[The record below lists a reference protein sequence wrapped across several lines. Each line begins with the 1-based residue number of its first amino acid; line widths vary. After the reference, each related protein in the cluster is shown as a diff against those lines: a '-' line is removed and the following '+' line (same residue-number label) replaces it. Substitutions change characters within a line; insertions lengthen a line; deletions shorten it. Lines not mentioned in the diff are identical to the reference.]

1 MNFVE
6 SYNFLDGNNLCNIF
20 ATLLVQK
27 IENEVPDA
35 KTEITVINVRNFFL
49 VKGKT
54 TSTQVLNVADIFSD
68 FLIKYSKEMSE
79 KVRVIDLISYGE
91 KNENINYILKLSFN
105 KLELTNKFENEKF
118 VNSLINENI
127 FLNIKVNHNS
137 KTVFYSCENC
147 VDEYIQQIISTYL
160 DDYSMNPSNFSDE
173 IYISDKYYGLSKTP
187 EKYYICLLRNIAY
200 HLFSTC
206 ISKHLDFEIVFDIP
220 HDEINSENIKFNIT
234 NDNHITK
241 RDWLESLILDIFPM
255 DLKSLKSSY
264 DINYQDDIDY
274 IITSDSTQP
283 WLNLNMAKDIILL

>member
-1 MNFVE
+1 MNFIE

-35 KTEITVINVRNFFL
+35 KTEITVLNVRNFFL

-54 TSTQVLNVADIFSD
+54 TSTQVLNVADVFSD

-91 KNENINYILKLSFN
+91 NIEKNNYVLKLSFN
-105 KLELTNKFENEKF
+105 KVELTNKFENEKF
-118 VNSLINENI
+118 INSLINENI
-127 FLNIKVNHNS
+127 FLNIKLDHKN

-147 VDEYIQQIISTYL
+147 VDEYINRIISVYVNG
-160 DDYSMNPSNFSDE
+160 YNISPSDFSEE

-187 EKYYICLLRNIAY
+187 EKYYICLLRHITY

-206 ISKHLDFEIVFDIP
+206 LSKHLDFEITFDTP
-220 HDEINSENIKFNIT
+220 YDEINSENIKFNIT
-234 NDNHITK
+234 NEDHITK
-241 RDWLESLILDIFPM
+241 KSWLESLVLDIFPM
-255 DLKSLKSSY
+255 DLDSLQSNYK
-264 DINYQDDIDY
+264 INYQDDIDY
-274 IITSDSTQP
+274 IITSESPQP

>member
-6 SYNFLDGNNLCNIF
+6 SYNFLDGNNLCNVF

-35 KTEITVINVRNFFL
+35 KTEITVLNVRNFFL
-49 VKGKT
+49 IKGKT
-54 TSTQVLNVADIFSD
+54 TSTEVLNVADIFSD

-91 KNENINYILKLSFN
+91 KIEKNNYVLNLSFN
-105 KLELTNKFENEKF
+105 KVGLTNKFEGEKF

-127 FLNIKVNHNS
+127 FLNIKVNHKD
-137 KTVFYSCENC
+137 KTVLYGCENC
-147 VDEYIQQIISTYL
+147 VDEYVKQIISVYVNGY
-160 DDYSMNPSNFSDE
+160 DIYPSDFSDE

-187 EKYYICLLRNIAY
+187 EKYYVCLLRNVAY

-206 ISKHLDFEIVFDIP
+206 VSKHLDFEIVFDIP
-220 HDEINSENIKFNIT
+220 HDDINSENIKLSIT
-234 NDNHITK
+234 NNDHITK
-241 RDWLESLILDIFPM
+241 KSWLESLILDIFPM
-255 DLKSLKSSY
+255 DLKSLQSNY
-264 DINYQDDIDY
+264 VINYQDDIDY
-274 IITSDSTQP
+274 IITSESPQP

>member
-35 KTEITVINVRNFFL
+35 KTEITVLNVRNFFL

-68 FLIKYSKEMSE
+68 FLMKYSKEMSE

-91 KNENINYILKLSFN
+91 NIKNTNHILKLSFN

-118 VNSLINENI
+118 VNSLINENV
-127 FLNIKVNHNS
+127 FLNIKVNH
-137 KTVFYSCENC
+137 KTKNIFYSCENC
-147 VDEYIQQIISTYL
+147 VDEYVKQIISVYL
-160 DDYSMNPSNFSDE
+160 EGYNMIPSNFSDE

-187 EKYYICLLRNIAY
+187 EKYYTCLLRNIAY

-206 ISKHLDFEIVFDIP
+206 VSKHLDFEIVFDIP
-220 HDEINSENIKFNIT
+220 YDEINSENIKLNIT
-234 NDNHITK
+234 NDSHITK

-255 DLKSLKSSY
+255 DLKSLESY
-264 DINYQDDIDY
+264 YNINYQDDIDY
-274 IITSDSTQP
+274 IITSDSYQP

>member
-1 MNFVE
+1 M
-6 SYNFLDGNNLCNIF
+6 CNVF

-35 KTEITVINVRNFFL
+35 KTEITVLNVRNFFL

-54 TSTQVLNVADIFSD
+54 TSTEVLNVADIFSD

-91 KNENINYILKLSFN
+91 KIEKNNYVLNLSFN
-105 KLELTNKFENEKF
+105 KVELTNKFEGEKF

-127 FLNIKVNHNS
+127 FLNIKVNHKD
-137 KTVFYSCENC
+137 KTVLYGCENC
-147 VDEYIQQIISTYL
+147 VDEYVKQIISVYVNGY
-160 DDYSMNPSNFSDE
+160 DIYPSDFSDE

-187 EKYYICLLRNIAY
+187 EKYYICLLRNVAY

-206 ISKHLDFEIVFDIP
+206 VSKHLDFEIVFDIP
-220 HDEINSENIKFNIT
+220 HDDINSENIKLSIT
-234 NDNHITK
+234 NNDHITK
-241 RDWLESLILDIFPM
+241 KSWLESLILDIFPM
-255 DLKSLKSSY
+255 DLKSLQSNY
-264 DINYQDDIDY
+264 VINYQDDIDY
-274 IITSDSTQP
+274 IITSESPQP

>member
-6 SYNFLDGNNLCNIF
+6 SYNFLDGNNLCNVF

-35 KTEITVINVRNFFL
+35 KTEITVLNVRNFFL

-54 TSTQVLNVADIFSD
+54 TSTEVLNVADIFSD

-91 KNENINYILKLSFN
+91 KIEKNNYVLNLSFN
-105 KLELTNKFENEKF
+105 KVELTNKFEGEKF

-127 FLNIKVNHNS
+127 FLNIKVNHKD
-137 KTVFYSCENC
+137 KTVLYGCENC
-147 VDEYIQQIISTYL
+147 VDEYVKQIISVYVNGY
-160 DDYSMNPSNFSDE
+160 DIYPSDFSDE
-173 IYISDKYYGLSKTP
+173 IYISDKYYGLSKTS
-187 EKYYICLLRNIAY
+187 EKYYICLLRNVAY

-206 ISKHLDFEIVFDIP
+206 VSKHLDFEIVFDIP
-220 HDEINSENIKFNIT
+220 HDDINSENIKLNIT
-234 NDNHITK
+234 NNDHITK
-241 RDWLESLILDIFPM
+241 KSWLESLILDIFPM
-255 DLKSLKSSY
+255 DLKSLQSNY
-264 DINYQDDIDY
+264 VINYQDDIDY
-274 IITSDSTQP
+274 IITSESPQP

>member
-6 SYNFLDGNNLCNIF
+6 SYNFLDGNNLCNVF

-35 KTEITVINVRNFFL
+35 KTEITVLNVRNFFL

-54 TSTQVLNVADIFSD
+54 TSTEVLNVADIFSD

-91 KNENINYILKLSFN
+91 KIEKNNYVLNLSFN
-105 KLELTNKFENEKF
+105 KVELTNKFEGEKF

-127 FLNIKVNHNS
+127 FLNIKVNHKD
-137 KTVFYSCENC
+137 KTVLYGCENC
-147 VDEYIQQIISTYL
+147 VDEYVKQIISVYVNGY
-160 DDYSMNPSNFSDE
+160 DIYPSDFSDE

-187 EKYYICLLRNIAY
+187 EKYYICLLRNVAY

-206 ISKHLDFEIVFDIP
+206 VSKHLDFEIVFDIP
-220 HDEINSENIKFNIT
+220 HDDINSENIKLSIT
-234 NDNHITK
+234 NNNHITK
-241 RDWLESLILDIFPM
+241 KSWLESLILDIFPM
-255 DLKSLKSSY
+255 DLKSLQSNY
-264 DINYQDDIDY
+264 VINYQDDIDY
-274 IITSDSTQP
+274 IITSESPQP

>member
-6 SYNFLDGNNLCNIF
+6 SYNFLDGNNLCNVF

-35 KTEITVINVRNFFL
+35 KTEITVLNVRNFFL

-54 TSTQVLNVADIFSD
+54 TSTEVLNVADIFSD

-91 KNENINYILKLSFN
+91 KIEKNNYVLNLSFN
-105 KLELTNKFENEKF
+105 KVELTNKFEGEKF

-127 FLNIKVNHNS
+127 FLNIKVNHKD
-137 KTVFYSCENC
+137 KTVLYGCENC
-147 VDEYIQQIISTYL
+147 VDEYVKQIISVYVNGY
-160 DDYSMNPSNFSDE
+160 DIYPSDFSDE

-187 EKYYICLLRNIAY
+187 EKYYICLLRNVAY

-206 ISKHLDFEIVFDIP
+206 VSKHLDFEIVFDIP
-220 HDEINSENIKFNIT
+220 HDDINSENIKLSIT
-234 NDNHITK
+234 NNDHITK
-241 RDWLESLILDIFPM
+241 KSWLESLILDIFPM
-255 DLKSLKSSY
+255 DLKSLQSNY
-264 DINYQDDIDY
+264 VIN
-274 IITSDSTQP
+274 
-283 WLNLNMAKDIILL
+283 

>member
-6 SYNFLDGNNLCNIF
+6 SYNFLDGNNLCNVF

-35 KTEITVINVRNFFL
+35 KTEITVLNVRNFFL

-54 TSTQVLNVADIFSD
+54 TSTEVLNVADIFSD

-91 KNENINYILKLSFN
+91 KIEKNNYVLNLSFN
-105 KLELTNKFENEKF
+105 KVELTNKFEGEKF

-127 FLNIKVNHNS
+127 FLNIKVNHKD
-137 KTVFYSCENC
+137 KTVLYGCENC
-147 VDEYIQQIISTYL
+147 VDEYVKQIISVYVNGY
-160 DDYSMNPSNFSDE
+160 DIYPSDFSDE

-187 EKYYICLLRNIAY
+187 EKYYICLLRNVAY

-206 ISKHLDFEIVFDIP
+206 VSKHLDFEIVFDIP
-220 HDEINSENIKFNIT
+220 HDDINSENIKLSIT
-234 NDNHITK
+234 NNDHITK
-241 RDWLESLILDIFPM
+241 KSWLESLILDIFPM
-255 DLKSLKSSY
+255 DLKSLQSNY
-264 DINYQDDIDY
+264 VINYQDDIDY
-274 IITSDSTQP
+274 IITSESPQP
-283 WLNLNMAKDIILL
+283 WLNLNMVKDIILL

>member
-35 KTEITVINVRNFFL
+35 KTEITVLNVRNFFL

-54 TSTQVLNVADIFSD
+54 TSTQVLNIADIFSD
-68 FLIKYSKEMSE
+68 FLMKYSKEMSE

-91 KNENINYILKLSFN
+91 NIKNTNHILKLSFN

-118 VNSLINENI
+118 VNSLINENV
-127 FLNIKVNHNS
+127 FLNIKVNH
-137 KTVFYSCENC
+137 KTKNIFYSCENC
-147 VDEYIQQIISTYL
+147 VDEYVKQIISVYL
-160 DDYSMNPSNFSDE
+160 EGYNMIPSNFSDE

-187 EKYYICLLRNIAY
+187 EKYYTCLLRNIAY

-206 ISKHLDFEIVFDIP
+206 VSKHLDFEIVFDIP
-220 HDEINSENIKFNIT
+220 YDEINSENIKLNIT
-234 NDNHITK
+234 NDSHITK

-255 DLKSLKSSY
+255 DLKSLESY
-264 DINYQDDIDY
+264 YKINYQDDIDY
-274 IITSDSTQP
+274 IITSDSYQP

>member
-6 SYNFLDGNNLCNIF
+6 SYNFLDGNNLCNVF

-35 KTEITVINVRNFFL
+35 KTEITVLNVRNFFL

-54 TSTQVLNVADIFSD
+54 TSTEVLNVADIFSD

-91 KNENINYILKLSFN
+91 KIEKNNYVLNLSFN
-105 KLELTNKFENEKF
+105 KVELTNKFEGEKF

-127 FLNIKVNHNS
+127 FLNIKVNHKD
-137 KTVFYSCENC
+137 KTVLYGCENC
-147 VDEYIQQIISTYL
+147 VDEYVKQIISVYVNGY
-160 DDYSMNPSNFSDE
+160 DIYPSDFSDE

-187 EKYYICLLRNIAY
+187 EKYYICLLRNVAY

-206 ISKHLDFEIVFDIP
+206 VSKHLDFEIVFDIP
-220 HDEINSENIKFNIT
+220 HDDINSENIKLSIT
-234 NDNHITK
+234 NNDHITK
-241 RDWLESLILDIFPM
+241 KSWLESLILDIFPM
-255 DLKSLKSSY
+255 DLKSLQSNY
-264 DINYQDDIDY
+264 VINYQDDIDY
-274 IITSDSTQP
+274 IITSESPQP

>member
-35 KTEITVINVRNFFL
+35 KTEITVLNVRNFFL

-68 FLIKYSKEMSE
+68 FLMKYSKEMSE

-91 KNENINYILKLSFN
+91 NIENTNHILKLSFN

-118 VNSLINENI
+118 VNSLINENV
-127 FLNIKVNHNS
+127 FLNIKVNH
-137 KTVFYSCENC
+137 KTKNIFYSCENC
-147 VDEYIQQIISTYL
+147 VDEYVKQIISVYL
-160 DDYSMNPSNFSDE
+160 EGYNMIPSNFSDE

-187 EKYYICLLRNIAY
+187 EKYYTCLLRNIAY

-206 ISKHLDFEIVFDIP
+206 VSKHLDFEIVFDIP
-220 HDEINSENIKFNIT
+220 YDEINSENIKLNIT
-234 NDNHITK
+234 NDSHITK

-255 DLKSLKSSY
+255 DLKSLESY
-264 DINYQDDIDY
+264 YNINYQDDIDY
-274 IITSDSTQP
+274 IITSDSYQP

>member
-6 SYNFLDGNNLCNIF
+6 SYNFLDGNNLCNVF

-35 KTEITVINVRNFFL
+35 KTEITVLNVRNFFL

-54 TSTQVLNVADIFSD
+54 TSTEVLNVADIFSD

-91 KNENINYILKLSFN
+91 KIEKNNYVLNLSFN
-105 KLELTNKFENEKF
+105 KVELTNKFEGEKF

-127 FLNIKVNHNS
+127 FLNIKVNHKD
-137 KTVFYSCENC
+137 KTVLYGCENC
-147 VDEYIQQIISTYL
+147 VDEYVKQIISVYVNGY
-160 DDYSMNPSNFSDE
+160 DIYPSDFSDE

-187 EKYYICLLRNIAY
+187 KKYYICLLRNVAY

-206 ISKHLDFEIVFDIP
+206 VSKHLDFEIVFDIP
-220 HDEINSENIKFNIT
+220 HDDINSENIK
-234 NDNHITK
+234 
-241 RDWLESLILDIFPM
+241 
-255 DLKSLKSSY
+255 
-264 DINYQDDIDY
+264 
-274 IITSDSTQP
+274 
-283 WLNLNMAKDIILL
+283 